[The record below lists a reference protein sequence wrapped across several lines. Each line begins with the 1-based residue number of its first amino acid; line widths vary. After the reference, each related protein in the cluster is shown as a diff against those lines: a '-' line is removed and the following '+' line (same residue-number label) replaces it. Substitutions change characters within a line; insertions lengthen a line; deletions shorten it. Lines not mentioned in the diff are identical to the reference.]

1 MLIDKYEKNR
11 KDVNFVRKY
20 TGAKNAS
27 SGSEV
32 DANANVESKNITTLG
47 AEIHKKDNI
56 YTNRLMMYDKLK
68 ELYDEEIAEEYLR
81 QLEDHEIYRHDEAG
95 AVIGTPYCAS
105 ISMYPFLLN
114 GLKGIGGK
122 SGAPKH
128 LRSFCGGFI
137 NLVFA
142 VSSQLAGACSTPE
155 FIAYLDYFIRKEYGN
170 DYYTKSESVVN
181 NIGDIKTISDVIDAC
196 FDQVVYSINQPAAAR
211 GYQSVFWNIAY
222 FDRNYFDQL
231 FGEFVFP
238 DATPMMW
245 DSVNWLQKK
254 FMRWFNK
261 ERTKEI
267 LTFPVETVSLLD
279 NGSEYVDKEW
289 EDFVAEMYANG
300 HSFFVY
306 RSDSVDSLASCCF
319 SGDTRVLVKSSN
331 GVMYKTF
338 DELVNQTP
346 SLEKKNLTVFHN
358 GSWIGAKTVKLP
370 QKNMYKITTTNGK
383 ELFLTSDHICVT
395 DSGNKLAKNI
405 TENDYMM
412 FSTLPLNSFPEV
424 DRKLTYEQGFLIGM
438 YLGDGSMSDEN
449 KSSKTIVNLSL
460 NEYKYN
466 YSLDIIKKA
475 ILDCDSDAD
484 YKLGKPYNNV
494 YPTVIR
500 SNDIAD
506 FIRSFVSGNYCYEKE
521 LNLNCLLQ
529 SLKFR
534 QGILDGYYAT
544 DGGNSN
550 RIYTTSKNL
559 CNQVECLMT
568 SLGLVSVINTSDRT
582 NEPVVIRGQSFTRNY
597 PLYCI
602 RWYDRKNRRTM
613 KDVYKIVNNCTY
625 FKVKSVEPAEYTN
638 DFVYCFEVD
647 KEDEPYF
654 TLPNGIITH
663 NCRLRN
669 EFTDNTFSYTLGAGG
684 VSTGSKCVMTINMNR
699 LIQNATKQG
708 ISIKDAVRTQTDKV
722 HKYLIAFNEILK
734 EMKSLH
740 MIQIYDAGFI
750 EPQKQYLTIGING
763 LVEGAEF
770 LGIEISQNEKYKE
783 YVNSIFE
790 TIYTQNKL
798 HKTKDVMFN
807 TEQVPAENL
816 GVKNAKWD
824 KKDGYFVPRDCYNS
838 YIYVVEDDKTNVLDK
853 LILHGGEFTSKLD
866 GGSALHVNLEEHL
879 SKEQYLK
886 FLRLAIKAKCSY
898 LTFNIPN
905 TICNVCGDIS
915 KHKLKVCAKCGSE
928 DLDYATRI
936 IGYLKRIS
944 SFSEERQVE
953 EKKRVYH

>member
-122 SGAPKH
+122 SGVPKH

-238 DATPMMW
+238 DATPMIW

-289 EDFVAEMYANG
+289 EDFVAEMYAAG

-306 RSDSVDSLASCCF
+306 RSDSVDSLASC
-319 SGDTRVLVKSSN
+319 
-331 GVMYKTF
+331 
-338 DELVNQTP
+338 
-346 SLEKKNLTVFHN
+346 
-358 GSWIGAKTVKLP
+358 
-370 QKNMYKITTTNGK
+370 
-383 ELFLTSDHICVT
+383 
-395 DSGNKLAKNI
+395 
-405 TENDYMM
+405 
-412 FSTLPLNSFPEV
+412 
-424 DRKLTYEQGFLIGM
+424 
-438 YLGDGSMSDEN
+438 
-449 KSSKTIVNLSL
+449 
-460 NEYKYN
+460 
-466 YSLDIIKKA
+466 
-475 ILDCDSDAD
+475 
-484 YKLGKPYNNV
+484 
-494 YPTVIR
+494 
-500 SNDIAD
+500 
-506 FIRSFVSGNYCYEKE
+506 
-521 LNLNCLLQ
+521 
-529 SLKFR
+529 
-534 QGILDGYYAT
+534 
-544 DGGNSN
+544 
-550 RIYTTSKNL
+550 
-559 CNQVECLMT
+559 
-568 SLGLVSVINTSDRT
+568 
-582 NEPVVIRGQSFTRNY
+582 
-597 PLYCI
+597 
-602 RWYDRKNRRTM
+602 
-613 KDVYKIVNNCTY
+613 
-625 FKVKSVEPAEYTN
+625 
-638 DFVYCFEVD
+638 
-647 KEDEPYF
+647 
-654 TLPNGIITH
+654 
-663 NCRLRN
+663 CRLRN

-699 LIQNATKQG
+699 LVQNATKQG
-708 ISIKDAVRTQTDKV
+708 IPIKDAVKAQTDKV

-770 LGIEISQNEKYKE
+770 LEIEISQNEKYKE

-905 TICNVCGDIS
+905 TICNVCGNIS
-915 KHKLKVCAKCGSE
+915 KRKLKVCAKCGSE